1 MRFRTSND
9 KIAILSYFAGMIL
22 AGSLLLMLPAAW
34 QGAKPLLYIDA
45 LFTATSAVCVTG
57 LVVVDTALYSRFGQ
71 TVIALLIQFGGLGL
85 IAFATIYIALPRR
98 RISLVNRAIIKDYY
112 IDEVEFEPKR
122 MVGNILAST
131 FAIEAVG
138 AGLLYLRFHD
148 LPDGAFVA
156 VFHAISA
163 FCNAGFSTF
172 PDNLEGYV
180 ADPLVNLPVIA
191 LIVAGG
197 IGFVVLRDLSM
208 RLKGRKRRLSY
219 HSRVALAVTGI
230 LIVLAAAIFF
240 ALEASNAYASLPGF
254 QKALAALFQAV
265 TPRTAGF
272 DTVPQDRL
280 SGSSILVTIL
290 LMFIGASP
298 ASTGGGIKTT
308 TFFILALA
316 ALRGADEDGSVVI
329 GRRALPAKSIVKAI
343 GILGKA
349 IVLVLASILAV
360 LVAERVRVASGEI
373 GLVQVIFE
381 SVSAFATVGL
391 SLGITPSLTHAA
403 KLILVLT
410 MFAGRIGLF
419 AMSLPLRSRRL
430 DRYVDFPTA
439 NVLIG

>member
-1 MRFRTSND
+1 MGLRTSND
-9 KIAILSYFAGMIL
+9 KIAILTYFSGMIL
-22 AGSLLLMLPAAW
+22 VGSLLLMLPGAW
-34 QGAKPLLYIDA
+34 QGPKPLPYIDA
-45 LFTATSAVCVTG
+45 LFTSTSAVCVTG
-57 LVVVDTALYSRFGQ
+57 LIVVDTALYSRFGQ
-71 TVIALLIQFGGLGL
+71 AVIALLIQFGGLGL
-85 IAFATIYIALPRR
+85 ISFATIYIALPRR
-98 RISLVNRAIIKDYY
+98 RISLVNRSIIKDYY

-122 MVGNILAST
+122 MIGNILAST
-131 FAIEAVG
+131 FAMEAVG
-138 AGLLYLRFHD
+138 AGLLYLRFRD

-180 ADPLVNLPVIA
+180 ADPLVLFPMMA

-197 IGFVVLRDLSM
+197 IGFVVLRDFAM

-230 LIVLAAAIFF
+230 LLVLGAAVFL
-240 ALEASNAYASLPGF
+240 ALETDHAYSALAGF

-272 DTVPQDRL
+272 DTIPQDRL
-280 SGSSILVTIL
+280 SGTSVLVTML

-298 ASTGGGIKTT
+298 ASTGGGMKTT
-308 TFFILALA
+308 TFFVLALA
-316 ALRGADEDGSVVI
+316 AFRGTDDDGSVII
-329 GRRALPAKSIVKAI
+329 GRRSLPAKSIVKAV
-343 GILGKA
+343 GIFGKA
-349 IVLVLASILAV
+349 VALVLASILAI

-381 SVSAFATVGL
+381 SVSAFATAGL
-391 SLGITPSLTHAA
+391 SLGITPSLSLAA
-403 KLILVLT
+403 KLVLILT

-430 DRYVDFPTA
+430 DRFVDFPTTD
-439 NVLIG
+439 VLIG